1 MRGKAN
7 CCCLARVQHSV
18 LFPGDYGRLHRGVA
32 QHVVRREGGT
42 RVLGWSRSRFCGE
55 DGSEDLPVRFGAAA
69 ACWCGVGGQVA
80 VGGGLSADGTVGATC
95 APGLRLF
102 GFDSLSSPLG

>member
-7 CCCLARVQHSV
+7 CCYLARVQHSV
-18 LFPGDYGRLHRGVA
+18 LRPGGCGRLHRGVA

-42 RVLGWSRSRFCGE
+42 SVLGRSRSCSCGE
-55 DGSEDLPVRFGAAA
+55 DGSEDLPVRFGAAG

-80 VGGGLSADGTVGATC
+80 VIVGAEVVAAREGFSTDKTVGATR
-95 APGLRLF
+95 G
-102 GFDSLSSPLG
+102 